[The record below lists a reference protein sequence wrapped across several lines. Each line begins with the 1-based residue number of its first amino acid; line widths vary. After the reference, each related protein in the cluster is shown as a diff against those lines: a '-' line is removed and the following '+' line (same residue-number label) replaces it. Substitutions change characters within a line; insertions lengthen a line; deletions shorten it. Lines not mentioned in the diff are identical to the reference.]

1 MNRITITLIASFGL
15 FPVVAIALASEAH
28 AQVYEN
34 PYEQSGRN
42 LEQRQQV
49 ERDRSEDFQR
59 AYNTPPSGFAT
70 DATRQQ
76 ATEQNY
82 YRQQREEAQQ
92 WRRESPQ
99 FDPQQ
104 HNRQTR
110 PY

>member
-1 MNRITITLIASFGL
+1 MRTFTLTITFLMSL
-15 FPVVAIALASEAH
+15 CLVPVGGAM
-28 AQVYEN
+28 AQGYEN
-34 PYEQSGRN
+34 PYKQSTRN

-49 ERDRSEDFQR
+49 ERDRSTDFQR
-59 AYNTPPSGFAT
+59 AYNTPPSGFAN

-82 YRQQREEAQQ
+82 YRQQREELNQ

-104 HNRQTR
+104 HNQRTHDGR
-110 PY
+110 